1 MSQIVTNSPRI
12 LRRHLLLGQ
21 NVFHSRSVLMADIDP
36 GGLSGLTK
44 RKLSSISADGFQRFF
59 GARHLPE
66 KRDDLTNVAPAPR
79 AGDDLAISH
88 TLLDAVLAIETR
100 ALSIMGQGR
109 EIGYS
114 ATDTRADGTMVLIWE
129 STPMSRDA
137 LTVALIGLAELAGV
151 PIPGAESFA
160 DEQERLMARAAR
172 RRLDARTND
181 LQAAAA
187 AKGIAQRIWDG
198 QLILGEGARQ
208 CRPHDVAP
216 YTTAGDVHPAQ
227 ITPTTPE
234 AAKTTSTGIDLG
246 DPSPTPFLRL
256 VPREVTDPRN
266 AQAVLERLYPE
277 PQDAV
282 IPSLVFAGD
291 RATASAAQQAGMM
304 LEEAGFCVGVALKR
318 GVVLGGA
325 HLEPP
330 EGRITRAPAML
341 LRDPSLEAM
350 VTALSLRRI
359 VNYGLG
365 FARCD
370 GAALQLDPTT
380 DRSVSERGI
389 DVLLRACRGP
399 FTLDSRHPAR
409 RKLIERVGAGRVI
422 LVSQT
427 PDDPEV
433 IDHLAAGGMAAAR
446 QWGASG
452 PQVRLVRH
460 DGVLASAP
468 LESRA
473 HTRERLIYAGIH
485 AFALVQ
491 AVGLLKTGTAP

>member
-1 MSQIVTNSPRI
+1 
-12 LRRHLLLGQ
+12 
-21 NVFHSRSVLMADIDP
+21 MADIDP
-36 GGLSGLTK
+36 GGLSGLTR
-44 RKLSSISADGFQRFF
+44 RKLRTNSAGGFQRFF
-59 GARHLPE
+59 DAKHLPHE
-66 KRDDLTNVAPAPR
+66 RNDLTNGAPAPS
-79 AGDDLAISH
+79 ACDDLAISH

-100 ALSIMGQGR
+100 ALSIMGQSR

-114 ATDTRADGTMVLIWE
+114 ATDTRADGTMVLIWA

-137 LTVALIGLAELAGV
+137 LNVALIGLAELAGV

-160 DEQERLMARAAR
+160 DEQERLMSRAAR
-172 RRLDARTND
+172 RRLDAQTLD

-187 AKGIAQRIWDG
+187 AKGIAQRISDG

-216 YTTAGDVHPAQ
+216 PTTASDQHPAR
-227 ITPTTPE
+227 IMRPTPE
-234 AAKTTSTGIDLG
+234 AAETADTGIADGDL
-246 DPSPTPFLRL
+246 SPAPYLRL
-256 VPREVTDPRN
+256 VPREVADPQN
-266 AQAVLERLYPE
+266 AQAVLERIYPD

-291 RATASAAQQAGMM
+291 RATGSAAQQAGVL

-318 GVVLGGA
+318 GVVLAGA

-341 LRDPSLEAM
+341 LRDPSLEAI

-389 DVLLRACRGP
+389 DVLLRACCGP
-399 FTLDSRHPAR
+399 FTLDSRHPVR
-409 RKLIERVGAGRVI
+409 RMLTEKIGPGRVI

-433 IDHLAAGGMAAAR
+433 INHVAAGGLAATR

-452 PQVRLVRH
+452 PQVRLLRR

-491 AVGLLKTGTAP
+491 AVGLLKTGTAA